1 MEINKI
7 MTQTLS
13 IALASACLL
22 LQNLSY
28 PLQCTKLCKKE
39 KKFWESGS
47 YSTALDYIKKI
58 PS

>member
-28 PLQCTKLCKKE
+28 PLQCTKLYKKE
-39 KKFWESGS
+39 KILGKRVIQ
-47 YSTALDYIKKI
+47 YCT
-58 PS
+58 